1 MTDIAVVVLDTL
13 RKDAFDEH
21 FGWLPGVRYENAW
34 STSGW
39 TVPAH
44 GSLFAGGYPS
54 ETGVYAKRQSL
65 TTDAPVLAERLS
77 AAGYTARGFS
87 ANANISDA
95 FEFTRGFD
103 RFDHSWRGRRRDEDV
118 VDWGRFISQTR
129 GRGPTRYLRAL
140 YRSVASDADTIKSLR
155 LAAKLKARDLGI
167 EAIAGADDG
176 ARAALELVRGID
188 FGDDEFL
195 FLNLMEAHGP
205 YDAPEPYRTVDLDD
219 QPSFAD
225 TVGDGPDADPETVRQ
240 AYDDCVRYLADV
252 YEELFGELAAA
263 FDYVITLSDH
273 GELFGTDGVWD
284 HNHGIYPELAH
295 VPLSVYRGRDESA
308 VRERPVGLVDVHR
321 TVLDLA
327 GLPEAPS
334 RGRNLLADGPRDADD
349 ARVGAGPDDE
359 PPTPG
364 SPLPAD
370 THLVERFGLR
380 TTRIEDVKTMADA
393 EAVLAAYDAPLKGV
407 VTPDGYGWETRD
419 GFETTDGADPDDLR
433 ARLDR
438 AVDRLDVAGG
448 EAGRGAGDGPGE
460 VPADVR
466 DRLEELGYV

>member
-1 MTDIAVVVLDTL
+1 MTGIAVVVLDTL

-21 FGWLPGVRYENAW
+21 FDWLPGLRYENAW

-65 TTDAPVLAERLS
+65 ATDAPVLAERLS
-77 AAGYTARGFS
+77 DAGYATRGFS
-87 ANANISDA
+87 ANANVSDA

-103 RFDHSWRGRRRDEDV
+103 RFEHSWRGRRRDEDV

-129 GRGPTRYLRAL
+129 GQGPARYLRAL

-176 ARAALELVRGID
+176 ASDALEMVRGAD

-225 TVGDGPDADPETVRQ
+225 TVGDGPDADPETVRR
-240 AYDDCVRYLADV
+240 AYDDCVRYLSDV
-252 YEELFGELAAA
+252 YEEIFGELAAA
-263 FDYVITLSDH
+263 FDHVITLSDH
-273 GELFGTDGVWD
+273 GELFGNYGVWD
-284 HNHGIYPELAH
+284 HNHGIYPELTH
-295 VPLSVYRGRDESA
+295 VPLSVYRGRDESET
-308 VRERPVGLVDVHR
+308 RERTVGLVDVHR

-334 RGRNLLADGPRDADD
+334 RGRSLLDGDPRDGADD
-349 ARVGAGPDDE
+349 GA

-364 SPLPAD
+364 SPLPAG
-370 THLVERFGLR
+370 TYLVERFGLR
-380 TTRIEDVKTMADA
+380 TTRIEDVRKMEDA
-393 EAVLAAYDAPLKGV
+393 ETVLAAYDAPLKGIV
-407 VTPDGYGWETRD
+407 RPDGAYGWETRD
-419 GFETTDGADPDDLR
+419 GFETTDGADSDDLR
-433 ARLDR
+433 ERLDR
-438 AVDRLDVAGG
+438 AVDRLDAAGTD
-448 EAGRGAGDGPGE
+448 AGDDPGAEE